1 MEETSAISL
10 KNLFHAMRAQWPVL
24 LAVSLLLFGGIG
36 AFVLSLKPAY
46 TSDALV
52 LLAPAADELAP
63 DPTDRNFTVTDPM
76 FVRSET
82 NIIQSDEICREVIEQ
97 LHLDQLPEFQRKPGI
112 REMVG
117 LGATSGP
124 NPFLSERESKLDGV
138 LRMYQNKLT
147 VFNDGRNK
155 TVDIGFT
162 ASDPRL
168 AAQIANAHA
177 QAYLRHQAA
186 RGTGNEEQALAWL
199 KSEVDA
205 RGKEARDADALVQ
218 QYQMKNGIV
227 GTKDS
232 TIIEQRLA
240 QLNTQ
245 LVDAQRNLST
255 QSSLLHVIRDVRGGA
270 DPSKAASLL
279 QNDSFNDLLRSRVQ
293 AEATL
298 NSLETR
304 LAPTHPT
311 LIKARQDLISIN
323 NTLDKELRRM
333 ENEAQSTVASAA
345 KQVDDLTA
353 ATHAEA
359 LSKVDQDRLA
369 AGLPGLISQAQVKR
383 TVFETVLSRYQTRLA
398 ERGFRVPSATVVSHA
413 APSAVP
419 SFPKTPLL
427 LAIGAML
434 AFFGGT
440 CAALVV
446 HVMRPP
452 SQDLDTIADRLGIQ
466 PLVAIPRYRN
476 ASRESGVVKMKD
488 PRLFIE
494 SIRSVRSALF
504 EQQDRRHTK
513 TCLLTSIRPGQ
524 GKSLVAM
531 SLARA
536 LARGGAKTLFLEMD
550 LRCPS
555 ASALARRSAPLRGM
569 GAVLEGRAQFGEV
582 VVRDETTGLDMLF
595 AERAASSA
603 VDQLTALKFAA
614 LVAKLRT
621 HYDAIIIDSPPIGLV
636 ADALTIAPLV
646 DQTVMIAKAGEAST
660 VELARGTRL
669 LKDRGAS
676 VAGLVLTGVD
686 PKEMTSV
693 HTSHMRR
700 YVVGFPA
707 RNDADFAS
715 DVEVIR
721 PAAAGEH

>member
-10 KNLFHAMRAQWPVL
+10 KNLFQAMRMQWPVML
-24 LAVSLLLFGGIG
+24 GVALLLFGGLA
-36 AFVLSLKPAY
+36 AFVLSLAPAY

-52 LLAPAADELAP
+52 LLAPIPDQLAN
-63 DPTDRNFTVTDPM
+63 DPTDRNFTITDPM

-82 NIIQSDEICREVIEQ
+82 AIIQSDEVCREVIEK
-97 LHLDQLPEFQRKPGI
+97 LHLDELAEFQRKPGI
-112 REMVG
+112 REMLG

-138 LRMYQNKLT
+138 LRMYQNKLV

-168 AAQIANAHA
+168 AARIANAHA
-177 QAYLRHQAA
+177 QAYLRHQGV
-186 RGTGNEEQALAWL
+186 RRTGTEEQALAWL
-199 KSEVDA
+199 KDEVDA
-205 RGKEARDADALVQ
+205 RGKEMRDADALVQ

-227 GTKDS
+227 GTRDS
-232 TIIEQRLA
+232 TVIEQRLA
-240 QLNTQ
+240 QINTQ

-255 QSSLLHVIRDVRGGA
+255 QTSLLHVIRDVRGGA
-270 DPSKAASLL
+270 DPSKVASLL
-279 QNDSFNDLLRSRVQ
+279 QNDSFNDLLRNRVQ
-293 AEATL
+293 AEANL
-298 NSLETR
+298 SSLETR
-304 LAPTHPT
+304 LAPMHPN
-311 LIKARQDLISIN
+311 LVKARQDLLSIN

-333 ENEAQSTVASAA
+333 ENEAQAAVASAA
-345 KQVDDLTA
+345 KQVDDLSA
-353 ATHAEA
+353 AAHTEA
-359 LSKVDQDRLA
+359 VNKVDQDRLA
-369 AGLPGLISQAQVKR
+369 AGLPALISQAQVKR
-383 TVFETVLSRYQTRLA
+383 SVFETVLNRYQTRLA
-398 ERGFRVPSATVVSHA
+398 ERGFMAPAATVVSHA

-419 SFPKTPLL
+419 SFPKTPLF
-427 LAIGAML
+427 LAIAAML
-434 AFFGGT
+434 ATFGGA

-452 SQDLDTIADRLGIQ
+452 SQDLDTVADKLGIQ

-476 ASRESGVVKMKD
+476 ASRETGVVKMKD

-494 SIRSVRSALF
+494 SIRSVRSAIF
-504 EQQDRRHTK
+504 EQQDRRNTK

-524 GKSLVAM
+524 GKTLVAM

-536 LARGGAKTLFLEMD
+536 LARGGARTLFMEMD

-555 ASALARRSAPLRGM
+555 ASALARREAPLRGM

-582 VVRDETTGLDMLF
+582 VVRDENTGLDMLF

-621 HYDAIIIDSPPIGLV
+621 HYEAIIIDSPPIGLV

-686 PKEMTSV
+686 PKEMTAGHPS
-693 HTSHMRR
+693 TIRR

-707 RNDADFAS
+707 RSVNEAEFVSEA
-715 DVEVIR
+715 EVIR
-721 PAAAGEH
+721 PAANR